1 MNEYLLYIL
10 PFNNGNHF
18 KFGITRCKK
27 FKRIRSL
34 NRKYGVDID
43 KSFIYRGD
51 KDSIILIESK
61 LKQNEFL
68 QVDDYLGRDGYTE
81 IRNISELKNTMDI
94 VEGYK
99 EFNLI
104 KEPLKIYDK
113 YCKVKSYSSSFNSTF
128 NMSFLSIKTSGM
140 ELPEANLTS
149 IDINEIDIPYEST
162 LKPGIF
168 R

>member
-1 MNEYLLYIL
+1 MDEYLLYIL

-18 KFGITRCKK
+18 KFGITRCKN
-27 FKRIRSL
+27 FERIKGL
-34 NRKYGVDID
+34 NRKYGIDID

-51 KDSIILIESK
+51 KKSIISIETK

-68 QVDDYLGRDGYTE
+68 QVDDYIGRDGYTE

-94 VEGYK
+94 VESYK

-113 YCKVKSYSSSFNSTF
+113 YCKVKSYSSKLNSTF
-128 NMSFLSIKTSGM
+128 NMAFIKIKTSGM

-149 IDINEIDIPYEST
+149 IDIDEIDIPYEST
-162 LKPGIF
+162 LKSGIF

>member
-27 FKRIRSL
+27 FKRIKLL

-61 LKQNEFL
+61 LKEYDL
-68 QVDDYLGRDGYTE
+68 QISDYAGMDGYTE
-81 IRNISELKNTMDI
+81 IRNISELKSTIDI
-94 VEGYK
+94 VESYK

-104 KEPLKIYDK
+104 KESLKIYDK

-168 R
+168 IL

>member
-1 MNEYLLYIL
+1 MDEYLLYIL
-10 PFNNGNHF
+10 PFNNGSHF
-18 KFGITRCKK
+18 KFGITRCKN
-27 FKRIRSL
+27 FKRIKSL

-51 KDSIILIESK
+51 KRSIILIESK
-61 LKQNEFL
+61 LKENEFL
-68 QVDDYLGRDGYTE
+68 QVYDYLGEDGYTE
-81 IRNISELKNTMDI
+81 IRNISELKNTIDV

-113 YCKVKSYSSSFNSTF
+113 YCKVKYCSTF
-128 NMSFLSIKTSGM
+128 SSTFIKSFLSIKTSGM

-149 IDINEIDIPYEST
+149 IDIDEIEIPYEST
-162 LKPGIF
+162 LKSGLF